1 MLNESDL
8 FYACSLIEYLGRLRK
23 LKRSRVVEELGAQAL
38 SRIYRYA
45 DVLHSDSIE
54 HVADEY
60 VQNCDLSEGDFDNVA
75 ACRYTVPDYWTVGAV
90 YARLVEDVAESD
102 DVVQALQAVYF
113 SWMDDALS
121 NYNSDFY
128 YQPRDYLAACYRAGE
143 VLE

>member
-1 MLNESDL
+1 M
-8 FYACSLIEYLGRLRK
+8 
-23 LKRSRVVEELGAQAL
+23 
-38 SRIYRYA
+38 
-45 DVLHSDSIE
+45 
-54 HVADEY
+54 
-60 VQNCDLSEGDFDNVA
+60 
-75 ACRYTVPDYWTVGAV
+75 
-90 YARLVEDVAESD
+90 VEDVAESD